1 MQTEVSADLK
11 KNQGELRKDL
21 YHLIFFPYNHKKK
34 STKLKMIILFTS
46 WQHHITGGSIKLK
59 HTQLK

>member
-11 KNQGELRKDL
+11 KNQRELKKDL

-34 STKLKMIILFTS
+34 KINQTKNDYLVHILAA
-46 WQHHITGGSIKLK
+46 
-59 HTQLK
+59 

>member
-34 STKLKMIILFTS
+34 INQTKNDYLVHILAA
-46 WQHHITGGSIKLK
+46 
-59 HTQLK
+59 